1 MKKILLII
9 FIFFISLALYIEVKA
24 FSLDN
29 NPPIVISGYGNYAP
43 IGIMAK
49 NNKFNTIFTPVI
61 NIISQQ
67 QKQLP
72 SVKTYKL
79 SDLENI
85 EKDIRIGKV
94 DVFLGGYNQTE
105 RFENL
110 DLLFPAVT
118 HNPVTF
124 FMLPSNAHLIKS
136 FDDLKKLKGIRY
148 SQEIFSD
155 FVENKLEEYNLESSS
170 STYEIY
176 EKLFTRKVDY
186 IISGYYFG
194 MIEAI
199 KLGVSRQI
207 AVSKQPLWN
216 IPLFIGVSKI
226 SPRHDTIAKAIVRH
240 IQDEEFINQIKENL
254 KKSLEFFEQE
264 YSGVVPPTFGLENAE
279 ENQDTL
285 ITGTPISFPDN
296 ISAE

>member
-9 FIFFISLALYIEVKA
+9 FIFFISLALYTKVKA
-24 FSLDN
+24 FSLDD

-43 IGIMAK
+43 IGIMDK
-49 NNKFNTIFTPVI
+49 NNKFNTIFAPVI
-61 NIISQQ
+61 NVITQQ
-67 QKQLP
+67 QKKLP
-72 SVKTYKL
+72 QIKTYKL
-79 SDLENI
+79 SDIETI

-110 DLLFPAVT
+110 DLLFPAVA

-124 FMLPSNAHLIKS
+124 FMLPSNSHLVKS

-176 EKLFTRKVDY
+176 EKLFNRKVDY

-194 MIEAI
+194 MFEAI

-207 AVSKQPLWN
+207 AVSKHPLWN
-216 IPLFIGVSKI
+216 IPLFIGIAKI
-226 SPRHDTIAKAIVRH
+226 SPRHDMLVKGIVRH
-240 IQDEEFINQIKENL
+240 IQDEEFIAKIKDNF
-254 KKSLEFFEQE
+254 KKSLEFIEKE
-264 YSGVVPPTFGLENAE
+264 YSGVVPPTFGLENVP
-279 ENQDTL
+279 ENHDDATL
-285 ITGTPISFPDN
+285 ITPISLQNN